1 MLLLL
6 DLSAAFD
13 TVDHAILLNRLTWRF
28 GIKNRV
34 LAWFAS
40 YLKKR
45 HQFVSVN
52 GLDSRQCELLYG
64 LPQGSVLGPI
74 LYLMYAYPLGNIVR
88 RHDMSFHF
96 YADDSQIYLSFE
108 STVPGVLIASKI
120 EQVVTWTIKDT
131 LVQSENFVFNHI
143 RIFSTILFYV
153 KQFIIFSIRL

>member
-1 MLLLL
+1 
-6 DLSAAFD
+6 
-13 TVDHAILLNRLTWRF
+13 
-28 GIKNRV
+28 
-34 LAWFAS
+34 
-40 YLKKR
+40 
-45 HQFVSVN
+45 
-52 GLDSRQCELLYG
+52 
-64 LPQGSVLGPI
+64 
-74 LYLMYAYPLGNIVR
+74 
-88 RHDMSFHF
+88 MSFHF